1 MKIGLELEYWVV
13 DESGQL
19 TSADELM
26 EAHESVTNEFVD
38 SLIEIRVPPAE
49 AETELRRTVQTIL
62 STVLEVAKTHSKRLV
77 PLGTPLTA
85 HDLPII
91 TERGHVLEEIYGEEL
106 QYAKNCAGTHAHFDK
121 GNVTRQ
127 LNLLTALDP
136 ALALVNSSPYYD
148 GKREA
153 SSSRASVY
161 RLDSASRFSRYR
173 DLWTYVDDVAE
184 WEARIKTEYK
194 VLKAISHEYDIDE
207 ETFRD
212 YFEPENAVLTPV
224 RLGSHT
230 PTVEWRAPDTA
241 LPSQTIRLVSDM
253 ADLLRQTEDKDVVI
267 GDGEYGVGTD
277 AITVPRFAELR
288 KLSASAIADG
298 LHSDAVR
305 SYLTALNFDLSQYR
319 PITRQIEDD
328 FGATIT
334 AEQACTLRLR
344 YAERLEA
351 DVASLTAE
359 SQRQT
364 RGEVL

>member
-13 DESGQL
+13 DESGWL
-19 TSADELM
+19 TSAEQLM
-26 EAHESVTNEFVD
+26 DAHESVTNEFVD

-49 AETELRRTVQTIL
+49 AETELQQTVQKIL
-62 STVLEVAKTHSKRLV
+62 STVLEEAKTHYKRLV

-121 GNVTRQ
+121 ENVTRQ

-136 ALALVNSSPYYD
+136 VLALVNSSPYYD
-148 GKREA
+148 GEREA

-161 RLDSASRFSRYR
+161 RLDKASRFSRYR
-173 DLWTYVDDVAE
+173 DLWTYTDDVSE
-184 WEARIKTEYK
+184 WEARITTEYK
-194 VLKAISHEYDIDE
+194 VLRALTHECGIADE
-207 ETFRD
+207 VFKD
-212 YFEPENAVLTPV
+212 YLQPENAVLTPV

-241 LPSQTIRLVSDM
+241 LPSQTIRLVSDV

-267 GDGEYGVGTD
+267 GDGDFGVGVD
-277 AITVPRFAELR
+277 SIRIPRFADLR

-305 SYLTALNFDLSQYR
+305 AYLTALGFDLSQYR
-319 PITRQIEDD
+319 PITEEIEND

-334 AEQACTLRLR
+334 PEEARALRLR
-344 YAERLEA
+344 YAERLET
-351 DVASLTAE
+351 DVDSLTTETQHAPE
-359 SQRQT
+359 K
-364 RGEVL
+364 G

>member
-19 TSADELM
+19 TSADALM
-26 EAHESVTNEFVD
+26 ESHECVTNEFVD

-49 AETELRRTVQTIL
+49 AETELRHIVQDIL
-62 STVLEVAKTHSKRLV
+62 STVLAVAKTHDKRLV

-91 TERGHVLEEIYGEEL
+91 TERGHVLERIYGEEL

-121 GNVTRQ
+121 GNVRRQ

-148 GKREA
+148 GEREA

-161 RLDSASRFSRYR
+161 RLDGASRFSRYR

-184 WEARIKTEYK
+184 WEARITTEYK
-194 VLKAISHEYDIDE
+194 VLRAITHECGIADAE
-207 ETFRD
+207 FST
-212 YFEPENAVLTPV
+212 YFQPENAVLTPV
-224 RLGSHT
+224 RLRGAT
-230 PTVEWRAPDTA
+230 PTIEWRAPDTA
-241 LPSQTIRLVSDM
+241 LPSQTIRLVCDV
-253 ADLLRQTEDKDVVI
+253 AALLRQTEDKEVII
-267 GDGEYGVGTD
+267 GDDDFGIGVD
-277 AITVPRFAELR
+277 SITVPRFAELR

-298 LHSDAVR
+298 LQSEAVR
-305 SYLTALNFDLSQYR
+305 TYLTTLGFDLSQYR
-319 PITRQIEDD
+319 PITEEIDSGE
-328 FGATIT
+328 TVT
-334 AEQACTLRLR
+334 AEEACTLRLR

-351 DVASLTAE
+351 DVASLTSE
-359 SQRQT
+359 SQRPA
-364 RGEVL
+364 RGEVM